1 MPYTL
6 IQHRDSFQR
15 ALARQQPGD
24 TQANTIKVRLA
35 AFRRDAHEGP
45 RPPSNP
51 LSEIRFRRAVA
62 SIREGPMD
70 LLSDLSAL
78 WFDST
83 ISLFTDAALGL
94 LAEALVT
101 KYTTVDAAIPTARR
115 PLKRTLA
122 DAERVD

>member
-1 MPYTL
+1 
-6 IQHRDSFQR
+6 
-15 ALARQQPGD
+15 
-24 TQANTIKVRLA
+24 
-35 AFRRDAHEGP
+35 
-45 RPPSNP
+45 
-51 LSEIRFRRAVA
+51 
-62 SIREGPMD
+62 MD